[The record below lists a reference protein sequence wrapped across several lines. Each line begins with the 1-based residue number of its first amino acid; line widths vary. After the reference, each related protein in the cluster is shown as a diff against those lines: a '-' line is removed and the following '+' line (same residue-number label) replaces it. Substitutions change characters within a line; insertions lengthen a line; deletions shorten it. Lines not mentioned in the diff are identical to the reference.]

1 MTARIMSRN
10 RGNETAIHVWQAIN
24 FYGSHMLTHISPTI
38 SSLIRDRKQNARI
51 CYRHAVYAGAS
62 FLSLFFKLLFTAS
75 PSLACVRCD
84 ILCMEAVA
92 LFFFLFFSNYYNR
105 RARAMT
111 GFLRHQPRVVRT
123 IIPQLNIR
131 VRIGERAGYLS
142 GHVQERKKEKKGE
155 RETACTF
162 ITRHFLRRCAYQ
174 LFYRALLLPLLGL
187 IIHSPEF
194 VILSAFVRAR
204 RNNRSSRRMLLSHIS
219 GHTKSI
225 LIILTYTYT
234 YT

>member
-1 MTARIMSRN
+1 MASDKFLWFAYAHTYIADDFIAHSRSKTK
-10 RGNETAIHVWQAIN
+10 RS
-24 FYGSHMLTHISPTI
+24 YLLPSR
-38 SSLIRDRKQNARI
+38 SLCGCIFFI
-51 CYRHAVYAGAS
+51 P
-62 FLSLFFKLLFTAS
+62 FFFKLLFTAS
-75 PSLACVRCD
+75 PSPACVRCD
-84 ILCMEAVA
+84 ILRMEAVA
-92 LFFFLFFSNYYNR
+92 LFFFFLFFSNYYNR

-155 RETACTF
+155 RERACTF

-234 YT
+234 YI